1 MRQTGILILATT
13 LVIVCIVALPLFA
26 QRSQTAKETKI
37 DVLKEKLDKKEKV
50 LLIDVRDEDEVK
62 SGSIPGS
69 INLPM
74 AQLDRLL
81 EKIVLATPD
90 ISSGVVPKYIE
101 LVDEIR
107 KHVRQTHAGGPHKT
121 VLGGAKQP
129 GLRARET
136 QPRGGELWERAVV
149 GPAIAEQGQ

>member
-74 AQLDRLL
+74 AQLEARMKNTPKSVQVVFVCDHGNRSSRAAELFEKHGYKAATFCAL
-81 EKIVLATPD
+81 EDWKAKGNPIGETKKPAAGT
-90 ISSGVVPKYIE
+90 
-101 LVDEIR
+101 IR
-107 KHVRQTHAGGPHKT
+107 P
-121 VLGGAKQP
+121 
-129 GLRARET
+129 
-136 QPRGGELWERAVV
+136 
-149 GPAIAEQGQ
+149 